1 MNNKTIISLIAIILL
16 ICMGFMFRASNTPY
30 HQQDIKPQLKSL
42 ITLTPHSLPDL
53 SFSYDHEEV
62 SSKLP
67 YDFIE
72 FVIRKC
78 SHIFEYTVLTLIFLA
93 LWSSTRLRKGLVI
106 VISFLCSFV
115 FACTDEYHQSFVP
128 ERTGHFI
135 DVYTFDSAGMILAI
149 LIYLLFGFVIKRR
162 SGRKYE
168 AK

>member
-1 MNNKTIISLIAIILL
+1 MNNRIKISLMAIILL

-30 HQQDIKPQLKSL
+30 HQQDIKPQLRSL

-53 SFSYDHEEV
+53 SFSYDHEV
-62 SSKLP
+62 VTSKLP

-72 FVIRKC
+72 FIIRKC
-78 SHIFEYTVLTLIFLA
+78 GHIFEYTVLTLIFLA
-93 LWSSTRLRKGLVI
+93 LWSSTRLREGLVV
-106 VISFLCSFV
+106 VISFVCSFV
-115 FACTDEYHQSFVP
+115 FACSDEYHQSFVAD
-128 ERTGHFI
+128 RTGHFI

-149 LIYLLFGFVIKRR
+149 LLYVLFGAVRKRR